1 MAGNCKQALVLSG
14 GSIKGAYQ
22 AGAIQELF
30 KPEYGFSPSMV
41 YGISVGS
48 INAAVLA
55 DFVGQQLDGQ
65 QLEKSSKIDLQKA
78 GDSLATYW
86 KDQIKSFKDL
96 GTKRCS
102 LRVLWEIIFG
112 GFAGMLNM
120 DELGRTLERIVR
132 KDNVKRAAARGDFK
146 FYAGTLNLTTG
157 DYYTAPFDDDRI
169 VDYVMASAM
178 MPIVMPLKEMTKV
191 EPKDR
196 DGYWLDGGVHNVAPL
211 SAAIEEGCEDIIC
224 VVCRPKKLGSVKM
237 EDKKNLKLTALGERI
252 SDVIAQT
259 LLDND
264 LTWAEKINGWVLSG
278 QAPVPSKPN
287 KPRYQEILL
296 TVIRPDDELVF
307 DIEKFTQTSI
317 LEMTS
322 RGQKDAQRAMPD
334 YMTRRSAFLARRSA
348 ASSPSTTP

>member
-55 DFVGQQLDGQ
+55 DFVGQQL
-65 QLEKSSKIDLQKA
+65 EKSPKFDLQKA
-78 GDSLATYW
+78 GESLAAYW
-86 KDQIKSFKDL
+86 KDNIRSFKDL

-112 GFAGMLNM
+112 GFGGMLNM
-120 DELGRTLERIVR
+120 DGLAATLKKLVR
-132 KDNVKRAAARGDFK
+132 PDNVKRAAAKGDFK

-157 DYYTAPFDDDRI
+157 DYFTAPYDDGRI

-178 MPIVMPLKEMTKV
+178 MPIVMPLKEMLKV
-191 EPKDR
+191 EPKER

-224 VVCRPKKLGSVKM
+224 IVCRPEKLARVEM
-237 EDKKNLKLTALGERI
+237 ENKENLKLTVLGERI

-264 LTWAEKINGWVLSG
+264 LTWAEKINGWVQSG
-278 QAPVPSKPN
+278 QAPVPSEPD
-287 KPRYQEILL
+287 KPRYREVLL
-296 TVIRPDDELVF
+296 TVIRPEEELVF
-307 DIEKFTQTSI
+307 DIEKFTEKDI
-317 LEMTS
+317 LEMAN
-322 RGQKDAQRAMPD
+322 RGQRDAQRAMRATPD
-334 YMTRRSAFLARRSA
+334 YLTRRTAFLERRAA